1 MLPNY
6 YMATLHISDIRRALL
21 EYPCL
26 EEETSMQMVS
36 WLIGV
41 KSWNTFSQFVGFDFI
56 MIHKFLLSR
65 KDRWQRTATSS

>member
-21 EYPCL
+21 KYPCL

-41 KSWNTFSQFVGFDFI
+41 NSNPKKYIWLVWVRLGLI
-56 MIHKFLLSR
+56 LS
-65 KDRWQRTATSS
+65 

>member
-21 EYPCL
+21 KYPCL

-36 WLIGV
+36 SLIGV
-41 KSWNTFSQFVGFDFI
+41 KS
-56 MIHKFLLSR
+56 
-65 KDRWQRTATSS
+65 